1 MKVQLLKIPSH
12 LIVAGSSWLSKIII
26 AGVQLASISYL
37 ISILGEEKYAIFSL
51 LTGLLVWCSAVD
63 FGIGTGLQNY
73 ISECRAKNKSY
84 DAYIKSALHLCF
96 IAIIFFIALFYI
108 FSGVISAKYLSSFHE
123 ILQDKTR
130 MLFFTSCLVFSS
142 IGIGAIAYKIL
153 FAELVGW
160 KANLLNALSY
170 MIGMLG
176 LLYIYYR
183 GISVDIKLSLIVLY
197 LPVGMIS
204 LCYIVYRYI
213 KLYHVKTT
221 KSHYI
226 AILRRSSGFF
236 LFTLLSIVVLQ
247 TDYMVISQRL
257 TPADIVQYTVTMKI
271 FGLVFFIYTAI
282 LQALWPI
289 CAELRVK
296 QQWKKLNKMIGVNI
310 LLGSL
315 YVVGCTIFIYLF
327 KEQIFSVIAKDIN
340 YQVSIL
346 SFMLIGIYFCIR
358 VWCDTY
364 AMLLQSMNYLK
375 ILWIL
380 VPLQAIIGGIA
391 QWYFSSTLGI
401 SGVLLGL
408 IISFALTVFWGLP
421 LTYLIKANKG

>member
-73 ISECRAKNKSY
+73 ISECRSKNKSY
-84 DAYIKSALHLCF
+84 DAYIKSALHLSF

>member
-1 MKVQLLKIPSH
+1 KIPSH

-84 DAYIKSALHLCF
+84 DAYIKSALHLSF

-123 ILQDKTR
+123 VLQDKTR

-346 SFMLIGIYFCIR
+346 SFM
-358 VWCDTY
+358 
-364 AMLLQSMNYLK
+364 
-375 ILWIL
+375 
-380 VPLQAIIGGIA
+380 
-391 QWYFSSTLGI
+391 
-401 SGVLLGL
+401 
-408 IISFALTVFWGLP
+408 
-421 LTYLIKANKG
+421 

>member
-73 ISECRAKNKSY
+73 ISECRAKKKSY
-84 DAYIKSALHLCF
+84 DAYIKSALHLSF

>member
-1 MKVQLLKIPSH
+1 
-12 LIVAGSSWLSKIII
+12 
-26 AGVQLASISYL
+26 
-37 ISILGEEKYAIFSL
+37 
-51 LTGLLVWCSAVD
+51 
-63 FGIGTGLQNY
+63 
-73 ISECRAKNKSY
+73 
-84 DAYIKSALHLCF
+84 
-96 IAIIFFIALFYI
+96 
-108 FSGVISAKYLSSFHE
+108 
-123 ILQDKTR
+123 
-130 MLFFTSCLVFSS
+130 
-142 IGIGAIAYKIL
+142 
-153 FAELVGW
+153 
-160 KANLLNALSY
+160 
-170 MIGMLG
+170 
-176 LLYIYYR
+176 
-183 GISVDIKLSLIVLY
+183 
-197 LPVGMIS
+197 
-204 LCYIVYRYI
+204 
-213 KLYHVKTT
+213 
-221 KSHYI
+221 
-226 AILRRSSGFF
+226 
-236 LFTLLSIVVLQ
+236 
-247 TDYMVISQRL
+247 
-257 TPADIVQYTVTMKI
+257 
-271 FGLVFFIYTAI
+271 
-282 LQALWPI
+282 
-289 CAELRVK
+289 
-296 QQWKKLNKMIGVNI
+296 IGVNI

>member
-73 ISECRAKNKSY
+73 ISECRAKNKRY
-84 DAYIKSALHLCF
+84 DAYIKSALHLSF

-123 ILQDKTR
+123 VLQDKTR

>member
-1 MKVQLLKIPSH
+1 
-12 LIVAGSSWLSKIII
+12 
-26 AGVQLASISYL
+26 
-37 ISILGEEKYAIFSL
+37 
-51 LTGLLVWCSAVD
+51 
-63 FGIGTGLQNY
+63 
-73 ISECRAKNKSY
+73 
-84 DAYIKSALHLCF
+84 
-96 IAIIFFIALFYI
+96 
-108 FSGVISAKYLSSFHE
+108 
-123 ILQDKTR
+123 

-327 KEQIFSVIAKDIN
+327 KEQIFSVIAKDIS

>member
-73 ISECRAKNKSY
+73 ISECRAKNKRY
-84 DAYIKSALHLCF
+84 DAYIKSALHLSF

>member
-84 DAYIKSALHLCF
+84 DAYIKSALHLSF

-226 AILRRSSGFF
+226 AILRRS
-236 LFTLLSIVVLQ
+236 
-247 TDYMVISQRL
+247 
-257 TPADIVQYTVTMKI
+257 
-271 FGLVFFIYTAI
+271 
-282 LQALWPI
+282 
-289 CAELRVK
+289 
-296 QQWKKLNKMIGVNI
+296 
-310 LLGSL
+310 
-315 YVVGCTIFIYLF
+315 
-327 KEQIFSVIAKDIN
+327 
-340 YQVSIL
+340 
-346 SFMLIGIYFCIR
+346 
-358 VWCDTY
+358 
-364 AMLLQSMNYLK
+364 
-375 ILWIL
+375 
-380 VPLQAIIGGIA
+380 
-391 QWYFSSTLGI
+391 
-401 SGVLLGL
+401 
-408 IISFALTVFWGLP
+408 
-421 LTYLIKANKG
+421 

>member
-73 ISECRAKNKSY
+73 ISECRAKNKIY
-84 DAYIKSALHLCF
+84 DAYIKSALHLSF
-96 IAIIFFIALFYI
+96 IAIVFFIALFYI
-108 FSGVISAKYLSSFHE
+108 FSGVISSKYLSSFHE

-221 KSHYI
+221 KSYYI

-340 YQVSIL
+340 YQVSML

-391 QWYFSSTLGI
+391 QWYFSSKLGI

-421 LTYLIKANKG
+421 LTYLIKANKE

>member
-73 ISECRAKNKSY
+73 ISECRDKNKSY
-84 DAYIKSALHLCF
+84 DAYIKSALHLSF

-226 AILRRSSGFF
+226 EILRRSSGFF

>member
-84 DAYIKSALHLCF
+84 DAYIKSVLHLSF

>member
-73 ISECRAKNKSY
+73 ISECRAKNKNY
-84 DAYIKSALHLCF
+84 DAYIKSALHLSF
-96 IAIIFFIALFYI
+96 IAIVFFIALFYI
-108 FSGVISAKYLSSFHE
+108 FSGVISSKYLSSFHE

-221 KSHYI
+221 KSYYI

-340 YQVSIL
+340 YQVSML

-391 QWYFSSTLGI
+391 QWYFSSKLGI

-421 LTYLIKANKG
+421 LTYLIKANKE

>member
-73 ISECRAKNKSY
+73 ISEYRAKNKSY
-84 DAYIKSALHLCF
+84 DAYIKSALHLSF

>member
-73 ISECRAKNKSY
+73 ISECRSKNKSY
-84 DAYIKSALHLCF
+84 DAYIKSALHLSF

-123 ILQDKTR
+123 VLQDKTR

>member
-84 DAYIKSALHLCF
+84 DEYIKSALHLSF

-123 ILQDKTR
+123 VLQDKTR

>member
-1 MKVQLLKIPSH
+1 
-12 LIVAGSSWLSKIII
+12 
-26 AGVQLASISYL
+26 
-37 ISILGEEKYAIFSL
+37 
-51 LTGLLVWCSAVD
+51 
-63 FGIGTGLQNY
+63 IGTGLQNY

-84 DAYIKSALHLCF
+84 DAYIKSALHLSF

-160 KANLLNALSY
+160 KANLLNASSY

-226 AILRRSSGFF
+226 EILRRSSGFF

-296 QQWKKLNKMIGVNI
+296 QQWKKLNKMIGV
-310 LLGSL
+310 
-315 YVVGCTIFIYLF
+315 
-327 KEQIFSVIAKDIN
+327 
-340 YQVSIL
+340 
-346 SFMLIGIYFCIR
+346 
-358 VWCDTY
+358 
-364 AMLLQSMNYLK
+364 
-375 ILWIL
+375 
-380 VPLQAIIGGIA
+380 
-391 QWYFSSTLGI
+391 
-401 SGVLLGL
+401 
-408 IISFALTVFWGLP
+408 
-421 LTYLIKANKG
+421 

>member
-84 DAYIKSALHLCF
+84 DSYIKSALHLSF

-123 ILQDKTR
+123 VLQDKTR